1 MKVNHYQAV
10 VQPHRK
16 YDFLWGMFAKNK
28 PLWGSKNKPLWEA
41 IKFLLFLLLILL
53 IATPQLVIAVLLL
66 LLIGAVM
73 EAIKYLAERKRK

>member
-10 VQPHRK
+10 VQPHHK
-16 YDFLWGMFAKNK
+16 YSSPWEMFAKNK
-28 PLWGSKNKPLWEA
+28 PLWGSMSKPLWEA

-66 LLIGAVM
+66 LLIGATL